1 MLVKL
6 CLSAGIAIIVS
17 ALCSIFEAVLYSV
30 PQSHVEI
37 LNKKGK
43 LSGRTLFRLKK
54 NIHQPITAILT
65 LNTIANTMGAAVAGA
80 SAAVVFGEGYLG
92 VFSAVFTLTILIF
105 SEIIPKTVGVAYNQK
120 LAALIALPVSWLV
133 KILAPIVWLCQ
144 AITRLIP
151 GHDQKLLVSAEEV
164 KIMAM
169 LSRQAGEIDPQQ
181 ENIIKNIIG
190 LRNKTIRDAMT
201 PRTVT
206 FTLDQNISVVEAQK
220 LKEQWNQHS
229 RAPIYDN
236 DPDEITGIVL
246 RKDVL
251 LSVAEGRDNRTLTAL
266 KKTVHFVP
274 ESAKLNSILWEFL
287 ERRQHL
293 FVVVDEYGSVSGVI
307 SLEDILEEIVGKEII
322 DESDKDKTMRQQ
334 ARDKRKKL
342 IATPT
347 YIKNI
352 ERS

>member
-30 PQSHVEI
+30 PQSHVE
-37 LNKKGK
+37 LLKKKGK
-43 LSGRTLFRLKK
+43 LSGRTLFSLKRD
-54 NIHQPITAILT
+54 IHKPITAILT

-80 SAAVVFGEGYLG
+80 SAAVVFGDQYLG
-92 VFSAVFTLTILIF
+92 LFSAVFTLTILIF
-105 SEIIPKTVGVAYNQK
+105 SEIIPKTIGVAYNQK
-120 LAALIALPVSWLV
+120 LAGLIALPISWLV
-133 KILAPIVWLCQ
+133 KFLAPIVWLCQ
-144 AITRLIP
+144 VITGLIP
-151 GHDQKLLVSAEEV
+151 GHDRELQVSAEEV

-169 LSRQAGEIDPQQ
+169 LSRRAGEIDPQQ
-181 ENIIKNIIG
+181 EKIIQNIIG
-190 LRNKTIRDAMT
+190 LRSKTIREAMT

-206 FTLDQNISVVEAQK
+206 FILNQELSVVEAQK
-220 LKEQWNQHS
+220 LKEQWNHHS
-229 RAPIYDN
+229 RVPVYDN

-251 LSVAEGRDNRTLTAL
+251 LSVAEGRENRTLAAL
-266 KKTVHFVP
+266 KKPVHFVP
-274 ESAKLNSILWEFL
+274 ESAKLNSVFWEFF

-307 SLEDILEEIVGKEII
+307 SLEDILEEIVGLEII

-347 YIKNI
+347 YVK
-352 ERS
+352 R

>member
-1 MLVKL
+1 MIIKL
-6 CLSAGIAIIVS
+6 CLAAGIAVVVS

-30 PQSHVEI
+30 PQSHVE
-37 LNKKGK
+37 LLKNSGK
-43 LSGRTLFRLKK
+43 LRGRILFQLKK

-80 SAAVVFGEGYLG
+80 SAAAVFGDEYLG
-92 VFSAVFTLTILIF
+92 LFSVIFTLTILIF
-105 SEIIPKTVGVAYNQK
+105 SEIIPKTVGIAYNQK
-120 LAALIALPVSWLV
+120 LAGWIALPVNWLV

-144 AITRLIP
+144 SITQIIP
-151 GHDQKLLVSAEEV
+151 GHDQELQVSAEEV
-164 KIMAM
+164 KVMAM

-190 LRNKTIRDAMT
+190 LRNRTVRQAMT

-206 FTLDQNISVVEAQK
+206 FILNQDLSVVEAQK
-220 LKEQWNQHS
+220 LKDQWNHHS
-229 RAPIYDN
+229 RVPVYKN

-251 LSVAEGRDNRTLTAL
+251 LSMAEGRENRTLTAL
-266 KKTVHFVP
+266 KKSVHFVP
-274 ESAKLNSILWEFL
+274 ESAKLNSVFWEFFEL
-287 ERRQHL
+287 RQHL

-307 SLEDILEEIVGKEII
+307 SLEDIIEEIVGLEII

-342 IATPT
+342 IAPPT
-347 YIKNI
+347 YVK
-352 ERS
+352 R